1 MKLTSGLAAVALA
14 ATTLAVVAPAGAAT
28 PTDPAGARAV
38 SAGATWLTDQLTD
51 GIVVGE
57 FDGFVYDDF
66 GLSADFAFALDAV
79 GGQDATVVA
88 IADAV
93 APKVTQ
99 WYDFAPTVYTGSAA
113 KAIALAQVAG
123 RDARDFGGTN
133 LQSVVEAN
141 VATSAPI
148 AGRVQNTGETDWSTG
163 DPTDSLNV
171 ISQSWAAR
179 ALGGQDSDLADE
191 VMSFLL
197 EQQCDDG
204 SFRAA
209 LTEDKAAPEQ
219 GCTAGE
225 VGEVDTT
232 ALAVINILET
242 PEAPLAAKGAVFVA
256 ASWLKAQ
263 QASDGSFS
271 AGALGTNSNTTGLAG
286 WALAAAGH
294 DGAATKAAGW
304 LRGLQVA
311 DLAPCATTLS
321 AENGAVAYKA
331 ADLAAARAAGTI
343 PVALQDGFRRA
354 SAQALPALAHVPAGG
369 DVTASAP
376 ATAVE
381 KSTVTV
387 DVAGLGAGEP
397 ACVSLGGRAT
407 SVTGTGSVVPVTF
420 ALPAGAATHTFT
432 LTTLAGTTTART
444 VASPSRPKPIA
455 AKVKVDKVEKVRNN
469 RFKVALVCADAASCA
484 GKITVRTAAKVAV
497 DGPTKKKVVRV
508 SEKRYSLVAGGRE
521 QLSLKLTKTA
531 RGLVADGRL
540 EVRAVATARG
550 GDRVVR
556 TFWLKSARG

>member
-1 MKLTSGLAAVALA
+1 MKLTSGLAAVTLA
-14 ATTLAVVAPAGAAT
+14 AATLAVVAPAGAAT
-28 PTDPAGARAV
+28 PTDPAGVRAV
-38 SAGATWLTDQLTD
+38 SAGATWLRAQLTD
-51 GIVVGE
+51 GILHNE
-57 FDGFVYDDF
+57 EYDFDDL
-66 GLSADFAFALDAV
+66 GLSADVAFALDAV

-123 RDARDFGGTN
+123 RDANAFGGTD

-148 AGRVQNTGETDWSTG
+148 AGRVQNAGEKDWTTG

-209 LTEDKAAPEQ
+209 LTEDKAALEQ
-219 GCTAGE
+219 GCAADE

-242 PEAPLAAKGAVFVA
+242 PDAPLAARGAAFLA
-256 ASWLKAQ
+256 ANWLKTQ
-263 QASDGSFS
+263 QATDGSFS
-271 AGALGTNSNTTGLAG
+271 AGALGTNANTTGLAA
-286 WALAAAGH
+286 WALAEAGQ

-311 DLAPCATTLS
+311 DLAPCTATLS
-321 AENGAVAYKA
+321 AENGAIAYKA
-331 ADLAAARAAGTI
+331 ADLAAARAAGKI
-343 PVALQDGFRRA
+343 PVTLQDGFRRA
-354 SAQALPALAHVPAGG
+354 SAQALPALAHVPAGS
-369 DVTASAP
+369 DVNLSAP

-387 DVAGLGAGEP
+387 NVAGLGAGEP

-407 SVTGTGSVVPVTF
+407 PVTGTGSVVPVTF
-420 ALPAGAATHTFT
+420 TLPAGAAAHTFRVTT
-432 LTTLAGTTTART
+432 LTGSATATTTAT
-444 VASPSRPKPIA
+444 ATPVAPAPVVGDLA
-455 AKVKVDKVEKVRNN
+455 VAKVEKVGRNN
-469 RFKVALVCADAASCA
+469 RFKVAVACDGAVACA
-484 GKITVRTAAKVAV
+484 GKLKVRTAGKVERADGTLTRLVVAKSAYTVAP
-497 DGPTKKKVVRV
+497 GRTARV
-508 SEKRYSLVAGGRE
+508 TL
-521 QLSLKLTKTA
+521 QLTKPARAVLGKKRIRVVATQTA
-531 RGLVADGRL
+531 RGA
-540 EVRAVATARG
+540 EPVATK
-550 GDRVVR
+550 
-556 TFWLKSARG
+556 FWLRRT